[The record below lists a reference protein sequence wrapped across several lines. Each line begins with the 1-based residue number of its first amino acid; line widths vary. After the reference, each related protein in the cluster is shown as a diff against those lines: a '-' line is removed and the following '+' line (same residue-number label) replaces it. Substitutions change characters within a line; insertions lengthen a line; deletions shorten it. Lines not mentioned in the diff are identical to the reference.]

1 MSKKLSS
8 FATFCCLNF
17 LTTFSIA
24 AENTPATYQAFPQNY
39 PVQQQLD
46 AQQQQ
51 RQQAQEKARQQ
62 AFTEHRE
69 VRVTTTGESLQAFPT
84 ESPCFIIS
92 RLYLTEFSPEKSSI
106 DTLTA
111 AELRTPFDWALR
123 AVYAPKDFTLPHCL
137 GGQGIS
143 EIIKR
148 VQNAIIE
155 KGFVTTRVL
164 AQPQDLRQGRLV
176 LTVVPGKVRHILLR
190 DHSDILKA
198 HKGTVWF
205 ALPLGQGDLLNIRD
219 IEQGLE
225 NLKRPPHVEANIQ
238 IVPAEDTQALP
249 GESDLQID
257 FKQAFPYRLALSLDD
272 SGSKATGRLQAGATV
287 SIENLLSLNDI
298 FYGSYTQSI
307 SRGSDDPGH
316 HGSRSTSLYYAIPW
330 KEWLFSFSSTQ
341 NRYHQTIFGAFTNYE
356 YAGRSE
362 TTTLNLSRVLY
373 RNNVRKTTLN
383 VGIWHRESANF
394 IDDAEI
400 EIQHRRMAGWT
411 AGLAHR
417 EYLGS
422 ATLDINF
429 NYKQG
434 TGAYHSLPA
443 PEEQFGE
450 GSSRPTIMTASL
462 SFRQPFMIGQQPFQ
476 FNTSWQAQWNK
487 TPLILQDMFS
497 IGGRYTVRGFDG
509 ELTLTGERGWV
520 WRNELGW
527 NIANK
532 GHELY
537 LALDGGHV
545 SGNYTKELLGK
556 NLMGGAL
563 GLRGTLWGLT
573 YDYFVGIP
581 LHKPEGFKT
590 SHVTTGFNVSYQF

>member
-1 MSKKLSS
+1 MMRKVSLIP
-8 FATFCCLNF
+8 L
-17 LTTFSIA
+17 LFSLGLIPYPVITIA
-24 AENTPATYQAFPQNY
+24 AESNNISNTQQNY
-39 PVQQQLD
+39 IEQQKLD

-51 RQQAQEKARQQ
+51 RQQAQEKARQSTF
-62 AFTEHRE
+62 AEHRE
-69 VRVTTTGESLQAFPT
+69 VRVTAKGDDIQAFPS
-84 ESPCFIIS
+84 ESPCFLITRI
-92 RLYLTEFSPEKSSI
+92 YLTEFSPEKSSI
-106 DTLTA
+106 DTLTSA
-111 AELRTPFDWALR
+111 DLRTNFDWALR

-148 VQNAIIE
+148 IQNAIIE

-190 DHSDILKA
+190 DHSDVLKA

-225 NLKRPPHVEANIQ
+225 NLKRPPHVDANIQ
-238 IVPAEDTQALP
+238 IVPAEDAQALP

-257 FKQAFPYRLALSLDD
+257 FKQAFPYRLSLSLDD

-298 FYGSYTQSI
+298 FYGSYTHSI
-307 SRGSDDPGH
+307 SRGSDDPGRR
-316 HGSRSTSLYYAIPW
+316 GSRSSSLYYAIPW
-330 KEWLFSFSSTQ
+330 KDWLFSFSSTQ
-341 NRYHQTIFGAFTNYE
+341 NRYHQTVFGAFTNYE

-373 RNNVRKTTLN
+373 RNNVRKTTFN

-411 AGLAHR
+411 AGLSHR

-422 ATLDINF
+422 ATLDMNF

-450 GSSRPTIMTASL
+450 GTSRPTIMTASL
-462 SFRQPFMIGQQPFQ
+462 SFKQPFMIGQQPWQ

-527 NIANK
+527 NIAN
-532 GHELY
+532 
-537 LALDGGHV
+537 A
-545 SGNYTKELLGK
+545 
-556 NLMGGAL
+556 
-563 GLRGTLWGLT
+563 
-573 YDYFVGIP
+573 GISP
-581 LHKPEGFKT
+581 IKDMNFIWH
-590 SHVTTGFNVSYQF
+590 